1 MTVLTQTYMRFRWM
15 QFPAMVLMFVMQRTP
30 VLRTIITTEFTLHAT
45 AGTVLKGM
53 IASAAAMG
61 TVHTLAGATELNAGS
76 GGNPVQGAVGESF
89 AGGFSVTG
97 APAVAG
103 SYRITGTVPAG
114 LTITGIDAQTVNNS
128 VVTITGTPTQSGTFP
143 LSVTAWKGANRTGQG
158 GSPTFTYTIEV
169 AAAQGTAPAI
179 SAQPQTQTTDEGQS
193 VTFSV
198 TASGD
203 PAPTFQ
209 WRKDGAE
216 VTGATSST
224 FSISSVATNDAG
236 SYTVVISNASGN
248 VTSASATLTVTA
260 AAVAPAI
267 IGQPQSQAIDDGQ
280 SAIFSVTA
288 SGDPA
293 PTFQWRKDGAEV
305 TGATSSTFSIS
316 SVAASDAGAYTVVV
330 SNGSGNVTSAAAN
343 LTVNVLSGEVTI
355 TSHPVSQTIAPG
367 GDATFRVTG
376 TGASSLGFQWRKNGQ
391 VLAGET
397 SATLVLNAVSGG
409 DSGKYVVVISDS
421 AGSQVSRDAY
431 LLVAAPQ
438 PGAIVNESVNTSVGP
453 GASLTVGFV
462 VDGGSREMLIR
473 GAGPTLGLPPFGLSG
488 VLPQPVLQL
497 NATGANARVVAT
509 NEGWANNAGIASA
522 GALVGA
528 FAFSSPEDAAVLVTL
543 DAGPYTAVITSG
555 DSASGTAIVEA
566 YASGNGSGQLVN
578 LSARK
583 RLDASNPLLTAGFSI
598 NGNVPQRVLIRAVG
612 PSLNQFLNGAELD
625 DTILTLN
632 RLIGPAGEATGVV
645 LSNDDWPTEGNAAEI
660 VTVAASVGAFPLEA
674 GSADAAVLVTLP
686 TGNYTV
692 QVERKGNSVGD
703 TLIEVYAVP

>member
-1 MTVLTQTYMRFRWM
+1 MTVLTQTYIRFRWM
-15 QFPAMVLMFVMQRTP
+15 QFPAMVLLFVMQRTP
-30 VLRTIITTEFTLHAT
+30 VLRAIITTEFTLHAT
-45 AGTVLKGM
+45 AGTVLKGV
-53 IASAAAMG
+53 IASVAAMG
-61 TVHTLAGATELNAGS
+61 TVHTVAGATELNAGS
-76 GGNPVQGAVGESF
+76 GGNPVQGTVGEAF
-89 AGGFSVTG
+89 TGGFSVTG

-103 SYRITGTVPAG
+103 SYRITGTLPAG
-114 LTITGIDAQTVNNS
+114 LTITDIAAQTVNSS
-128 VVTITGTPTQSGTFP
+128 VVTITGTPTESGTFP
-143 LSVTAWKGANRTGQG
+143 LDVVAWKGANRTLQG
-158 GSPTFTYTIEV
+158 GSPTFMYTIEI

-179 SAQPQTQTTDEGQS
+179 STQPLTQTIDEGQS

-209 WRKDGAE
+209 WRKDGADI
-216 VTGATSST
+216 TGATSSSL
-224 FSISSVATNDAG
+224 SISSVADSDAG
-236 SYTVVISNASGN
+236 AYTVVITNASGN
-248 VTSASATLTVTA
+248 VTSSSATLTVTA
-260 AAVAPAI
+260 AAVAPTITA
-267 IGQPQSQAIDDGQ
+267 QPQSQATDQGQ
-280 SAIFSVTA
+280 SVTFSVTA
-288 SGDPA
+288 SGDPS
-293 PTFQWRKDGAEV
+293 PTFQWRKDGADIS
-305 TGATSSTFSIS
+305 GAMSSSFSIS
-316 SVAASDAGAYTVVV
+316 SASASDTGAYTVVIT
-330 SNGSGNVTSAAAN
+330 NASGNVTSAAAD
-343 LTVNVLSGEVTI
+343 LTVTVVPGEATI

-367 GDATFRVTG
+367 GDATFSVNG
-376 TGASSLGFQWRKNGQ
+376 TGSGLGFQWQKDGQ
-391 VLAGET
+391 TLAGET
-397 SATLVLNAVSGG
+397 SSTLTVSSISAG
-409 DSGKYVVVISDS
+409 DSGRYVVVISDS
-421 AGSQVSRDAY
+421 AGSQTSRDAY

-473 GAGPTLGLPPFGLSG
+473 GAGPTLGLAPFGLTG

-509 NEGWANNAGIASA
+509 NEGWGNDAGIAAA
-522 GALVGA
+522 GGVVGA
-528 FAFSSPEDAAVLVTL
+528 FAFSSPDDAAVLETL

-555 DSASGTAIVEA
+555 DEASGTAIVEA

-583 RLDASNPLLTAGFSI
+583 RLDASNPSLTAGFSI

-625 DTILTLN
+625 DAILTLN

-660 VTVAASVGAFPLEA
+660 VTVAASVGAFPLVA
-674 GSADAAVLVTLP
+674 DSADAAVLLTLP

-692 QVERKGNSVGD
+692 QVGRKGDSVGD
-703 TLIEVYAVP
+703 VLIEVYAVP